1 MKNFIYFHLFPFSTD
16 FVIPHSNFPVFI
28 FTELFKG
35 NFQILGKLFLYSYII
50 YTFLAFN
57 LYLTFYVFYPCR
69 FFYTSLNL
77 LRQLNSVYITEK
89 AFSIQIIKTSFYE
102 FDYLIHL
109 RIHFG
114 VAYEVEF
121 NISFF
126 QMFTQLFQ
134 WNYCNYY
141 NFLLTNL

>member
-1 MKNFIYFHLFPFSTD
+1 MFRS
-16 FVIPHSNFPVFI
+16 
-28 FTELFKG
+28 
-35 NFQILGKLFLYSYII
+35 ILWVLCQKWFLYSYII

-57 LYLTFYVFYPCR
+57 LYLMFYVFYPCR

-77 LRQLNSVYITEK
+77 LRQLNSIYITKK
-89 AFSIQIIKTSFYE
+89 AFSIQSIKTSFYE
-102 FDYLIHL
+102 FDYLIHF

-134 WNYCNYY
+134 CNYWI
-141 NFLLTNL
+141 NPFSLLICSAIFLSGTRCLSISESIYGHFDLLH